1 MKVHIGRFALFSL
14 AACTG
19 CLNMPSVGPDYVEPE
34 AKEAVR
40 TLPDAGSPTT
50 NLSETFEYKVA
61 EAEADERVKV
71 SDELMARWWER
82 LDDPVL
88 AALVESAVTNNLS
101 FKAAISRL
109 KQANWELIGSYS
121 AFMPKGSIDGSIT
134 RSEIHRNNRS
144 NTGLRHKEMDVF
156 NGGFNASWEIDI
168 FGGNRR
174 QTEAAL
180 AQAEAAG
187 WGVAQAWIELT
198 AAIGEQYVSLRTVQ
212 ERIAVARTNLL
223 LQSET
228 YDILKSRLDTGIG
241 DELAVNQSAYS
252 VETTRAKIPQLLA
265 QEESLKNALAILAG
279 TTPGA
284 LHEMLKPV
292 PGRDWL
298 MSPQKLEELPMDLI
312 RSRPDVNKAERTLA
326 AQVAGVGV
334 AKSAWYPKLYI
345 TGGLGLE
352 SLHASKFIQPGSFYA
367 SIGPSV
373 SWPLFQGGNVVAN
386 VKIAEAKVEEA
397 RLNYEL
403 ALDEAYGEV
412 RDNYS
417 SYTLEYHRYQALKA
431 AVKAATDAVTISTDL
446 YQNGLKDFNNVL
458 DAQRSRL
465 TLEEELAISRGQIT
479 LDLIEL
485 YKSLGGGL
493 ASDSVIDCDCEETE
507 EE

>member
-1 MKVHIGRFALFSL
+1 MIKLIRRFSIFSL

-19 CLNMPSVGPDYVEPE
+19 CLHMPSVGPDYEEPE
-34 AKEAVR
+34 AKAAVGEM
-40 TLPDAGSPTT
+40 TDAGSPTDE
-50 NLSETFEYKVA
+50 LSETREYTVA
-61 EAEADERVKV
+61 PTNADERVV
-71 SDELMARWWER
+71 LSEDLMARWWER
-82 LDDPVL
+82 LNDPVL
-88 AALVESAVTNNLS
+88 AELVESAITNNLS

-109 KQANWELIGSYS
+109 EQANWELIGSFS
-121 AFMPKGSIDGSIT
+121 AFMPHGSIDGSVT
-134 RSEIHRNNRS
+134 RSEVHRNNRS
-144 NTGLRHKEMDVF
+144 STGARHRQVDMF
-156 NGGFNASWEIDI
+156 NGGFNASWEIDV

-174 QTEAAL
+174 VTEAAL

-198 AAIGEQYVSLRTVQ
+198 SQIGAQYINLRTVQ
-212 ERIAVARTNLL
+212 DRIAVARTNLV

-228 YDILKSRLDTGIG
+228 YEILKSRLDSGIG

-265 QEESLKNALAILAG
+265 QEEALKNALAILAG

-298 MSPQKLEELPMDLI
+298 MSPQKLEELPIDLI
-312 RSRPDVNKAERTLA
+312 RSRPDVKRAERTLA

-334 AKSAWYPKLYI
+334 AKSAWYPKLHI
-345 TGGLGLE
+345 NGGLGLE
-352 SLHASKFIQPGSFYA
+352 SLHGSKFMQPGSFYA
-367 SIGPSV
+367 SIGPSIT
-373 SWPLFQGGNVVAN
+373 WPLLQGGNVYAN
-386 VKIAEAKVEEA
+386 TKAAEARVEEA

-403 ALDEAYGEV
+403 ALENAYGEV
-412 RDNYS
+412 RNNYYA
-417 SYTLEYHRYQALKA
+417 YTLEYHRYKALTG
-431 AVKAATDAVTISTDL
+431 AVKAAADAVTISQDL

-465 TLEEELAISRGQIT
+465 NLEEELVISRGDIT
-479 LDLIEL
+479 LDLIAL
-485 YKSLGGGL
+485 YGSLGGGL
-493 ASDSVIDCDCEETE
+493 AADPVE